1 MKYVSS
7 MEDRKSAV
15 ANLQRASVAAIGEEM
30 DDLPSWK
37 LRIHL
42 ILDHPYFDRFM
53 GLVIVIN
60 AICVGVESQIEVTY
74 GYGHTYEHIFAWM
87 ENVFLLL
94 YTLEAGGRVAAYGRA
109 ALQESWVQFD
119 VVLVFIGLCSLAVKS
134 ILVRNVQALG
144 AVMTLRIMRLLRL
157 ARALR
162 MFVQFKTLWGL
173 VRGILSSMG
182 TIVYTCILLFFF
194 CFMFAIIA
202 IELIAKPVIQNPEKY
217 TEEEYRV
224 VHERFRSL
232 EMSILTF
239 VSCTTVDNSPATYF
253 PLIMEDPTRLFVFVP
268 FLLIV
273 SIALMNLIT
282 AVIVESSIQQG
293 EQDRLV
299 ARAWELQERAK
310 RLEKLEKL
318 FSDIDENCDGQLTL
332 DELHNAP
339 PKVKEM
345 LHCLCDTDD
354 LDILFTTIDIDNS
367 GFIEI
372 DEFCAGLLRFMDNA
386 SLEMLG
392 MDKRIISTLDGVA
405 VLKEQVERNVQGLW
419 SSFEDEYS
427 PLHTQLLEMENS
439 MDQLLESQQL
449 VARQIT
455 RDNPLFTSV

>member
-1 MKYVSS
+1 
-7 MEDRKSAV
+7 
-15 ANLQRASVAAIGEEM
+15 
-30 DDLPSWK
+30 
-37 LRIHL
+37 
-42 ILDHPYFDRFM
+42 
-53 GLVIVIN
+53 
-60 AICVGVESQIEVTY
+60 
-74 GYGHTYEHIFAWM
+74 
-87 ENVFLLL
+87 
-94 YTLEAGGRVAAYGRA
+94 
-109 ALQESWVQFD
+109 
-119 VVLVFIGLCSLAVKS
+119 
-134 ILVRNVQALG
+134 
-144 AVMTLRIMRLLRL
+144 MTLRIMRLLRL

-392 MDKRIISTLDGVA
+392 MDKSIISTLDGVA